1 MTAGPR
7 GARVLISAAGFGRIS
22 DLGLRLLREAGA
34 EVMLSPGERAPD
46 ENTMRR
52 LVPDADAVIAGTEP
66 ITAAVL
72 ASAPRLRVVAR
83 RGVGTDSVDVAA
95 ATARGIAVTVTAG
108 VVTEAVADHTMAL
121 LLAVSRR
128 IAALDRRMKA
138 GAWERLAGTDVHGK
152 TLGIVG
158 FGAIGRAVARR
169 AAAFDMRLLA
179 SDPQPDTA
187 AATALG
193 VRLCDLPALL
203 AASDVVT
210 LHVPLGPTTRG
221 LIGTDALARMKPGAI
236 LINTSRGAVVDEAA
250 LEAALRAG
258 RLAGA
263 GLDVYREEPTRQ
275 TALVTLDVVVA
286 TPHVASYTVETTAR
300 MEEACAR
307 AVLAVL
313 RGERPEHV
321 VNPEVYGGGEEA
333 PDTRRP

>member
-1 MTAGPR
+1 VTAGSHD
-7 GARVLISAAGFGRIS
+7 ARVLISAAGFGRIS

-34 EVMLSPGERAPD
+34 EVVLPPGETAPD
-46 ENTMRR
+46 EEAMRR
-52 LVPDADAVIAGTEP
+52 LVGDVDAVIAGTEP
-66 ITAAVL
+66 ITATVL

-95 ATARGIAVTVTAG
+95 ATARGVAVTVTAG
-108 VVTEAVADHTMAL
+108 IVTEAVADHTMAL

-128 IAALDRRMKA
+128 IAAHDRRMKA
-138 GAWERLAGTDVHGK
+138 GAWERVAGTDVHGK

-169 AAAFDMRLLA
+169 AAAFGMRLLA
-179 SDPQPDTA
+179 CDPQPDA
-187 AATALG
+187 AAAAALD
-193 VRLCDLPALL
+193 VRLCELPDLL
-203 AASDVVT
+203 ASSDAVT
-210 LHVPLGPTTRG
+210 LHVPLAPTTRG
-221 LIGTDALARMKPGAI
+221 LIGVDALARMKPGAI
-236 LINTSRGAVVDEAA
+236 LVNTSRGAVVDETA
-250 LEAALRAG
+250 LYGALRAG

-263 GLDVYREEPTRQ
+263 GLDVYREEPTRHA
-275 TALVTLDVVVA
+275 ALVALETVVA

-321 VNPEVYGGGEEA
+321 VNPEVYDRRPTA
-333 PDTRRP
+333 PDARGA